1 MPWDDAIEVGRVLR
15 ARGLEGE
22 LQVALHGDDPSNLL
36 RARRVLLD
44 AAPGCIPYLV
54 ERAEPLPHGR
64 GEAPRVRLKL
74 LGLDRRE
81 RAEAW
86 QGARVL
92 LEAGQ
97 LAPLEPGEYYWTE
110 LMGCRC
116 VLEDGPELGVL
127 EEIWPTPTHDL
138 LVVRSGDRTRMIPIL
153 DGVIAAVDR
162 AARTI
167 TLVLPEDFL
176 LEEL

>member
-81 RAEAW
+81 LV
-86 QGARVL
+86 GA
-92 LEAGQ
+92 
-97 LAPLEPGEYYWTE
+97 P
-110 LMGCRC
+110 
-116 VLEDGPELGVL
+116 
-127 EEIWPTPTHDL
+127 
-138 LVVRSGDRTRMIPIL
+138 
-153 DGVIAAVDR
+153 AAVAAVSERRKSARMR
-162 AARTI
+162 AVSSRRENG
-167 TLVLPEDFL
+167 LVT
-176 LEEL
+176 